1 MTKLENQ
8 VTVEDD
14 PELDDLLDGA
24 LEDFSKPIEQ
34 PKQVKQE
41 PQPEESGEKSEFDA
55 LFEDEFA
62 KQLAEGM
69 EEFMKE
75 MNGDDSLKQ
84 TFEQLLGSFDQNDFN
99 PSASLQPNP
108 KKKPEEKLKSSESST
123 STAPASFQEKVEQT
137 MNKLRDSS
145 EQVQAEVNEESSD
158 AMLSEMIKQM
168 ESLTGS
174 GEFDN
179 VVEGMMGQLLT
190 KDILYEP
197 MRELASKYP
206 DWLKANKE
214 ALAPEEYK
222 RYETQYS
229 YVTQIVEHFES
240 ENTDNPKKKSVMDLM
255 QGMQE
260 CGQPPADILKELA
273 PDMALGPDGLPQIP
287 DIDQCNIM

>member
-1 MTKLENQ
+1 MTKNENQ

-24 LEDFSKPIEQ
+24 LDEFTKPVEQ
-34 PKQVKQE
+34 PQPIKQE
-41 PQPEESGEKSEFDA
+41 AKLEEAGGKSEFDA

-75 MNGDDSLKQ
+75 MEGEESFKQ
-84 TFEQLLGSFDQNDFN
+84 TFEQLLGSFDKPDLSQM
-99 PSASLQPNP
+99 PTAP
-108 KKKPEEKLKSSESST
+108 KQKDTMDEKLKNKEVPVSN
-123 STAPASFQEKVEQT
+123 APVSFQEKVEQT

-145 EQVQAEVNEESSD
+145 EQVEAEVSEDSSD
-158 AMLSEMIKQM
+158 AMLAEMMKQM
-168 ESLTGS
+168 ENLTGS

-190 KDILYEP
+190 KDVLYEP
-197 MRELASKYP
+197 MKELASKYP
-206 DWLKANKE
+206 KWLEDNKDS
-214 ALAPEEYK
+214 LPPSDYK
-222 RYETQYS
+222 RYEAQYD
-229 YVTQIVEHFES
+229 YVAQIVAHFETES
-240 ENTDNPKKKSVMDLM
+240 KDKSKGKSVMELM

-273 PDMALGPDGLPQIP
+273 PDMALGPDGLPKMP
-287 DIDQCNIM
+287 DMDQCNIM